1 MESNNCKEEMVNKEE
16 INVSKFNKIM
26 DKTCLKFDYEVSSI
40 NVEDKNIYHI
50 DNKGEKTGRLNLNKL
65 LIM

>member
-26 DKTCLKFDYEVSSI
+26 DKTGLKFDYEVSNI
-40 NVEDKNIYHI
+40 NVEDKKIYHI
-50 DNKGEKTGRLNLNKL
+50 DSKGEKIGKLFYINLN
-65 LIM
+65 